1 MGDEC
6 WPSVPQA
13 EWMVLQFEAMRIL
26 NAAQMREA
34 DRRTIQDIGLASLVL
49 MENAGRQVVAAIE
62 SLYPDLAE
70 RRIAIVCGKGNNGG
84 DGFVVART
92 LQQRGFDVSVFV
104 IGRLGEVKGDARTN
118 LTILGNIGQ
127 TVVEVADET
136 AWELHGA
143 EIAGHDLIIDAIFGT
158 GLSQPLS
165 GFFETVVG
173 DINEAGVPIVSIDI
187 PSGMSADTSDLIG
200 DCIEATVTVTLA
212 APKLPL
218 VLPPAEMKA
227 GEVVI
232 ADIGIPADVIEQLEG
247 QRLELLTREQ
257 MRGLIPPR
265 APDAHKGDFG
275 RVLVVAGSV
284 GKAGAAVLCAQGAI
298 RAGAGLVTVAS
309 PKSCQPTIAAHAAEY
324 MTEALDET
332 NEGTV
337 HYSAADA
344 VLGIDAD
351 VIVAGPGLGR
361 GEGVTTFVRELLDK
375 CEGPL
380 ILDADA
386 LNAFADEPA
395 LLVGREG
402 RDLIITPHPGEMAR
416 LVGCTVEDLQADRI
430 GIAKDFAIRHKLYV
444 VLKGY
449 RTLVVTPDEKVFVNP
464 TGCPG
469 MATGGTGDVLAGML
483 GAWLAQ
489 LLDAEAACKL
499 AVYLHGS
506 AGELADADNG
516 EVSMTAGDLVD
527 HIGDA
532 ILEVTARRRVASK
545 QSE

>member
-1 MGDEC
+1 
-6 WPSVPQA
+6 
-13 EWMVLQFEAMRIL
+13 MRIL
-26 NAAQMREA
+26 NAEQMREA
-34 DRRTIQDIGLASLVL
+34 DRRAIQEIGIASLVL
-49 MENAGRQVVAAIE
+49 MENAGRQVVAAVE
-62 SLYPDLAE
+62 SLYPDLSE

-104 IGRLGEVKGDARTN
+104 IGRLTEIKGDARIN
-118 LTILGNIGQ
+118 LEILGRIGQ

-143 EIAGHDLIIDAIFGT
+143 EITGHDLIIDAMFGT
-158 GLSQPLS
+158 GLSAPLD

-173 DINEAGVPIVSIDI
+173 DINDAGVPIVSIDI

-200 DCIEATVTVTLA
+200 DAIEATVTVTLA

-218 VLPPAEMKA
+218 VLPPAEMTA

-247 QRLELLTREQ
+247 PRIELMTREQ
-257 MRGLIPPR
+257 MRPIIQPR
-265 APDAHKGDFG
+265 SPEAHKGDFG
-275 RVLVVAGSV
+275 RVLVVAGSM
-284 GKAGAAVLCAQGAI
+284 GKAGAAVLCAQGAM

-324 MTEALDET
+324 MTEGLDET
-332 NEGTV
+332 AEGTV
-337 HYSAADA
+337 HFSAADA
-344 VLGIDAD
+344 VLAIDAD

-380 ILDADA
+380 VLDADA

-395 LLVGREG
+395 LLLGRDG

-430 GIAKDFAIRHKLYV
+430 GIATDFAKRHRLYV

-449 RTLVVTPDEKVFVNP
+449 RTLVVTPDQKVFVNP

-489 LLDAEAACKL
+489 LLDAEAACKV

-532 ILEVTARRRVASK
+532 ILEVTARRRVATSK
-545 QSE
+545 TE

>member
-1 MGDEC
+1 
-6 WPSVPQA
+6 
-13 EWMVLQFEAMRIL
+13 MRIL

-34 DRRTIQDIGLASLVL
+34 DRATIHDVGIPSVVL
-49 MENAGRQVVAAIE
+49 MENAGRQVVAAVE

-70 RRIAIVCGKGNNGG
+70 RRIAIVCGTGNNGG

-104 IGRLGEVKGDARTN
+104 IGRHTEVKADARIN
-118 LTILGNIGQ
+118 LEILGRTGQ
-127 TVVEVADET
+127 TVVEVGDET

-143 EIAGHDLIIDAIFGT
+143 EIAGHDLIIDALFGT
-158 GLSQPLS
+158 GLSSPLT
-165 GFFETVVG
+165 GFYETVVA
-173 DINEAGVPIVSIDI
+173 DINEAGVPIVSIDL
-187 PSGMSADTSDLIG
+187 PSGMSADTCDVIG
-200 DCIEATVTVTLA
+200 DSIEATVTVTLA

-232 ADIGIPADVIEQLEG
+232 ADIGIPSDVIDQLEG
-247 QRLELLTREQ
+247 PRIDLLTRDQ
-257 MRGLIPPR
+257 MRALIQPR

-298 RAGAGLVTVAS
+298 RAGAGLVTVAA
-309 PKSCQPTIAAHAAEY
+309 PTSCQPTIAAHAAEY
-324 MTEALDET
+324 MTEGLDET
-332 NEGTV
+332 ADGTV
-337 HYSAADA
+337 HFSAAEA

-361 GEGVTTFVRELLDK
+361 GEAVTTFVRELLDK
-375 CEGPL
+375 SEGPL
-380 ILDADA
+380 VLDADA

-430 GIAKDFAIRHKLYV
+430 GIATDFAKRHRLYL

-516 EVSMTAGDLVD
+516 EVSMVAGDLVD

-532 ILEVTARRRVASK
+532 ILEVSARRRVANPK
-545 QSE
+545 SE

>member
-1 MGDEC
+1 
-6 WPSVPQA
+6 V
-13 EWMVLQFEAMRIL
+13 RIL
-26 NAAQMREA
+26 NAGQMREA
-34 DRRTIQDIGLASLVL
+34 DRRTIQDVGIASLVL

-62 SLYPDLAE
+62 SLFPDLSD

-84 DGFVVART
+84 DGFVTART

-104 IGRLGEVKGDARTN
+104 IGRVTEIKGDARTN
-118 LTILGNIGQ
+118 LEILGRVGQ
-127 TVVEVADET
+127 PVVEVADET

-143 EIAGHDLIIDAIFGT
+143 EIAGHDIIIDAMFGT
-158 GLSQPLS
+158 GLSQPLT
-165 GFFETVVG
+165 GFYETVVA
-173 DINEAGVPIVSIDI
+173 DINEAGVPIVSIDV

-200 DCIEATVTVTLA
+200 DCIEATVTITLG

-218 VLPPAEMKA
+218 VLPPAEMKS

-232 ADIGIPADVIEQLEG
+232 ADIGIPGDIFDQLDGPEI
-247 QRLELLTREQ
+247 ELLTRER
-257 MRGLIPPR
+257 MRALLQPR
-265 APDAHKGDFG
+265 AADAHKGDFG

-284 GKAGAAVLCAQGAI
+284 GKAGAAVLCGQGAM

-309 PKSCQPTIAAHAAEY
+309 PQSCQPTVAAHVVEY

-332 NEGTV
+332 AEGTV
-337 HYSAADA
+337 QHSALDA

-361 GEGVTTFVRELLDK
+361 GEAVTQFVRALLDSS
-375 CEGPL
+375 EGPL
-380 ILDADA
+380 VLDADA
-386 LNAFADEPA
+386 LNAFESEPA
-395 LLVGREG
+395 ALIGREG
-402 RDLIITPHPGEMAR
+402 RDVIITPHPGEMAR

-430 GIAKDFAIRHKLYV
+430 GITTDFARRHKVYV

-464 TGCPG
+464 TGSPG

-483 GAWLAQ
+483 AGFLAQ

-499 AVYLHGS
+499 AVYIHGS
-506 AGELADADNG
+506 AGELADADSG
-516 EVSMTAGDLVD
+516 EVSMTAGDLVE

-532 ILEVTARRRVASK
+532 ILEVTARRRVAAK
-545 QSE
+545 KATD

>member
-1 MGDEC
+1 
-6 WPSVPQA
+6 
-13 EWMVLQFEAMRIL
+13 MRIL
-26 NAAQMREA
+26 NAEQMREA
-34 DRRTIQDIGLASLVL
+34 DRRTIQDIGIASLVL

-104 IGRLGEVKGDARTN
+104 IGRHTEVKADARIN
-118 LTILGNIGQ
+118 LEILGRIGQ

-143 EIAGHDLIIDAIFGT
+143 EIAGHDLIIDALFGT
-158 GLSQPLS
+158 GLSAPLT
-165 GFFETVVG
+165 GFYETVVA

-187 PSGMSADTSDLIG
+187 PSGMSADTCDLIG
-200 DCIEATVTVTLA
+200 DSIEATVTVTLA

-232 ADIGIPADVIEQLEG
+232 ADIGIPSDVIDQLEG
-247 QRLELLTREQ
+247 PRIDLLTREQ
-257 MRGLIPPR
+257 MRALIQPR

-275 RVLVVAGSV
+275 RVLVVAGSM
-284 GKAGAAVLCAQGAI
+284 GKAGAAVLCAQGAM
-298 RAGAGLVTVAS
+298 RAGAGLVTVAA
-309 PKSCQPTIAAHAAEY
+309 PRSCQPTIAAHAAEY
-324 MTEALDET
+324 MTEGLDET
-332 NEGTV
+332 ADGTI
-337 HYSAADA
+337 HFSAADA

-361 GEGVTTFVRELLDK
+361 GEAVTTFVRELLDK

-380 ILDADA
+380 VLDADA

-416 LVGCTVEDLQADRI
+416 LVGCT
-430 GIAKDFAIRHKLYV
+430 
-444 VLKGY
+444 
-449 RTLVVTPDEKVFVNP
+449 
-464 TGCPG
+464 
-469 MATGGTGDVLAGML
+469 
-483 GAWLAQ
+483 
-489 LLDAEAACKL
+489 
-499 AVYLHGS
+499 
-506 AGELADADNG
+506 
-516 EVSMTAGDLVD
+516 
-527 HIGDA
+527 
-532 ILEVTARRRVASK
+532 RRRSPGRSHRDCHRLRQAS
-545 QSE
+545 QALPGSQGLPDARGHAG